1 MKIKLIYRKPKLE
14 FNSIENVFDTLIPF
28 LNVDKITLPFFSS
41 GYSPRKKNIQFVKSI
56 NADLIH
62 ITGYDHYLLLGLKG
76 KKTIL
81 TIHDIEVL
89 KRNKG
94 LKRFILKKIWFDIPI
109 KHAHTVTTISN
120 FSKKEILSLNSYKTP
135 IEVIYNPIT
144 LPIIFKPKIFNI
156 EEPTI
161 LHIGTKENK
170 NLNRLILALQG
181 IKCHLIIIGKLTPSQ
196 ITLLEKN
203 NINYTLKTNL
213 NNDQMVNEYEKCDI
227 LSFISTYEGFGL
239 PIIEAQTCGRVVI
252 TSNISSLPEVAG
264 NGAYFINPYD
274 ITEIKNGIK
283 ELINNSKLRDELIQ
297 NGIENVKRFKPEQIA
312 NQYKKLYQ
320 KVLNEI

>member
-1 MKIKLIYRKPKLE
+1 MKIKLIYRKPKPE
-14 FNSIENVFDTLIPF
+14 FNSIENVFDTLLPF
-28 LNVDKITLPFFSS
+28 LKVEKITLPFFSS
-41 GYSPRKKNIQFVKSI
+41 GYSARKKNIQFVKSL
-56 NADLIH
+56 ATKLIH
-62 ITGYDHYLLLGLKG
+62 ITGYDHYLLLGLKN

-81 TIHDIEVL
+81 TIHDVEVL
-89 KRNKG
+89 NRNKG

-120 FSKKEILSLNSYKTP
+120 FSKKEILNLNNYNTP

-144 LPIIFKPKIFNI
+144 LPIKFKPKVFNL

-181 IKCHLIIIGKLTPSQ
+181 IKCHLIIIGKLTQNQ

-227 LSFISTYEGFGL
+227 LSFVSTYEGFGL

-252 TSNISSLPEVAG
+252 TSNISSLP
-264 NGAYFINPYD
+264 N
-274 ITEIKNGIK
+274 
-283 ELINNSKLRDELIQ
+283 
-297 NGIENVKRFKPEQIA
+297 
-312 NQYKKLYQ
+312 
-320 KVLNEI
+320 